1 MKILLDEKESAAY
14 LKNREREAI
23 LEYTSRFPPGMQ
35 KTKPLPMTD
44 SQRSDIRKMHD
55 DGMTPKEMA
64 EILKLPVARVS
75 GLIGSYCKRKVIR
88 VPGDGTSHEDVAIPK
103 ESSELVPMEPTTR
116 QDRIDAIILSMARK
130 GAKYVTIASE
140 VNNQLGGQL
149 MPNDV
154 ADRLAELR
162 GGKS

>member
-23 LEYTSRFPPGMQ
+23 LEYTSRFPPTMQ

-75 GLIGSYCKRKVIR
+75 GLVGSYCKRKVIR

-103 ESSELVPMEPTTR
+103 ESSELAPNGAHDKTR
-116 QDRIDAIILSMARK
+116 PHRCNHTFYGPEGREI
-130 GAKYVTIASE
+130 
-140 VNNQLGGQL
+140 
-149 MPNDV
+149 
-154 ADRLAELR
+154 R
-162 GGKS
+162 GYRG